1 MYPNLRKLVVKE
13 LLFPDST
20 KEEITVETAKLY
32 ADMKSYRESSL
43 WNAEYMLTMRADQL
57 TSDERE
63 DLTMEIEN
71 LQSENIKGIKDIIVK
86 HMYVRVSPFLRDMM
100 MRDAFL
106 DMREDAMTY
115 LAPKLY
121 KAFLADC

>member
-13 LLFPDST
+13 LLFQEST
-20 KEEITVETAKLY
+20 KEEIDSQTAKLY
-32 ADMKSYRESSL
+32 ADMKMYRESSL
-43 WNAEYMLTMRADQL
+43 WNPEYILMMRADQL

-63 DLTMEIEN
+63 DLIVEIETHN
-71 LQSENIKGIKDIIVK
+71 GKGIKDIISN
-86 HMYVRVSPFLRDMM
+86 HMYIKVSPFLKGMM

-106 DMREDAMTY
+106 DMKEDATTY

-121 KAFLADC
+121 KAFLADSD